1 MTLQKGGRA
10 IEAGGLVVPNPFW
23 VAPLAGITL
32 PAVRRF
38 FARQGAGLTHTE
50 MVSCAGIL
58 HNNNKTIRMLRDG
71 KEGVPTVLQ
80 LFAGSAETLRKG
92 AEQILNGGFDSFE
105 ALSVNMAC
113 PMPKVT
119 KKGAGAALLKRK
131 SIACRMTSELKK
143 LERPVW
149 IKMRLLST
157 ERLDETLDF
166 IEALISAGADH
177 VTLHGRTPAQRYEG
191 VSDAKS
197 VCRVAR
203 EFPGLISASGDV
215 FSPEK
220 AMEYLDAGACAVL
233 FARGLMRD
241 PFIVEKTTRL
251 GTRGIDA
258 GKRSTT
264 VEELDRLLKLGEDL
278 YKDEGE
284 KTALVLLKRFLSSIF
299 KGLRGA
305 SRFRRDVAQAHSW
318 CEMLQVSRKW
328 RSFAERSGSNG

>member
-1 MTLQKGGRA
+1 MTLQEDGRP
-10 IEAGGLVVPNPFW
+10 IVTGGLVVPNPLW
-23 VAPLAGITL
+23 IAPLAGITL

-58 HNNNKTIRMLRDG
+58 HNNNKTMRMLRDG
-71 KEGVPTVLQ
+71 EEDVPTVLQ
-80 LFAGSAETLRKG
+80 LFAGSTETLRRG
-92 AEQILNGGFDSFE
+92 AEQVLNGRFDSFE

-113 PMPKVT
+113 PMPKVM
-119 KKGAGAALLKRK
+119 KKGAGAALLKRRNV
-131 SIACRMTSELKK
+131 ACRMTGELRK
-143 LERPVW
+143 LGRPVW
-149 IKMRLLST
+149 IKMRLLSS
-157 ERLDETLDF
+157 EGLDETLDF

-191 VSDAKS
+191 VSDVKS

-203 EFPGLISASGDV
+203 EFPGMISASGDV

-220 AMEYLDAGACAVL
+220 ALEYLDAGACAVL

-241 PFIVEKTTRL
+241 PFIVEKTIRL
-251 GTRGIDA
+251 RTPGTDT
-258 GKRSTT
+258 GKESTT
-264 VEELDRLLKLGEDL
+264 GEKLDRLLKLGEDL
-278 YKDEGE
+278 YRDEGE

-305 SRFRRDVAQAHSW
+305 SQFRRDVAQAHSW
-318 CEMLQVSRKW
+318 CDMVHVSRKW